1 MSETKDI
8 YIYIAALEY
17 AGKSILIFLGVKES
31 FVLLI

>member
-8 YIYIAALEY
+8 YVAALEY